1 MYFYAKKKNMIHIDD
16 LLREK
21 KLSKTELTKK
31 MGLKSRTSLYEILN
45 GNPMLESI
53 ERLATALEVPISEL
67 FPQKVRGYI
76 EIDRKIY
83 KITSKK
89 DIKNILELLD

>member
-1 MYFYAKKKNMIHIDD
+1 MYFYAKKNMIHIDD

-67 FPQKVRGYI
+67 FPRKVSGYI

-83 KITSKK
+83 KITGKK

>member
-1 MYFYAKKKNMIHIDD
+1 MIHIDD

-67 FPQKVRGYI
+67 FPSKISGYI
-76 EIDRKIY
+76 EIEGKIH
-83 KITSKK
+83 KITSKQ
-89 DIKNILELLD
+89 DLKNILELLD